1 MVERTSPVPRRG
13 RRQQSPTTAVD
24 AASPAVATV
33 SGAATEAQPTAAQR
47 LARWRP
53 GERNACE
60 TPYGRKIK
68 AVEKT
73 YKEETH
79 ADVHTIS
86 ELDRTRNPFSQGRS

>member
-1 MVERTSPVPRRG
+1 MVGRNSPVPRRG

-24 AASPAVATV
+24 AASPALATV
-33 SGAATEAQPTAAQR
+33 SCAATEAQPNPQR
-47 LARWRP
+47 LGRWRP

-73 YKEETH
+73 YQEETH